1 MPRTPFLQP
10 TSRVTSTRRK
20 HHLRRPAPTAVGK
33 PASARRLDRPR
44 QRRFRPPGTTPDHLA
59 VIRPPTAARLTAR
72 RRLRADRL
80 LTFMHMAWGEGE
92 RRCFIGW
99 RQPRRIAPSDT
110 SRSGWSQDAGAS
122 LFQPIEPVPT
132 GARQCADVPEPE
144 VPSTGED
151 HASALARARRGA
163 LPALADGGSRRT
175 CSSDVRRHR
184 LDLSFTRFRVG
195 PRGRVRSCGF
205 CRINV
210 STSTTVDLSNTP
222 ATESAAG
229 ATALCSTGSPRSRAI
244 TEWARGQGS
253 RNNRSSTLPAA
264 TARHADFAPTP
275 TVSGA
280 SCRGHRSF
288 TLSGVTRG
296 ESGTAIARALAR
308 LRERQG
314 RATPGFREE
323 VRRSPARGTFHPE
336 VVRERTKAPAGQT
349 S

>member
-1 MPRTPFLQP
+1 
-10 TSRVTSTRRK
+10 VK
-20 HHLRRPAPTAVGK
+20 
-33 PASARRLDRPR
+33 
-44 QRRFRPPGTTPDHLA
+44 RRFRPPGTTPDHLA

-72 RRLRADRL
+72 RRLRGDRL

-144 VPSTGED
+144 VPSAGED

-184 LDLSFTRFRVG
+184 LDLSFSRFRVG

-229 ATALCSTGSPRSRAI
+229 ATALARPGLPD
-244 TEWARGQGS
+244 RGQSPNGLEV
-253 RNNRSSTLPAA
+253 RGRGTTDPRRS
-264 TARHADFAPTP
+264 ARRLLVPRTSPQPRPFRAPP
-275 TVSGA
+275 VA
-280 SCRGHRSF
+280 
-288 TLSGVTRG
+288 
-296 ESGTAIARALAR
+296 AIAL
-308 LRERQG
+308 
-314 RATPGFREE
+314 
-323 VRRSPARGTFHPE
+323 SPCPE
-336 VVRERTKAPAGQT
+336 
-349 S
+349 